1 MITSIFK
8 NSPGKGPVA
17 EFISAL
23 KLQRTVIFAIYIK
36 EIKARFGHYNFG
48 MLWALLEPIAH
59 VTVFSLLFYF
69 KSHNSEGME
78 YPIFVMLGIL
88 PWLLFKNI
96 IRRSVTAIS
105 ANRGIFVYPG
115 VRPIDAI
122 LGRVFLEVNVF
133 VFVSIAL
140 TFIFYLLGF
149 NIFYENFLAFILS
162 AFLITVMATGLGI
175 LFAVLDSYYS
185 STQRIINMSFRFL
198 YFMSGIFYPVTIV
211 PEPYLS
217 YFLYNPVL
225 QGIML
230 MRNSYNPDYDAGLV
244 NPGYLAIF
252 AFTCFALGIFYYSLH
267 WKNIVEKHK

>member
-1 MITSIFK
+1 MLTNIFK
-8 NSPGKGPVA
+8 DNSGKGPLN
-17 EFISAL
+17 EFTSAL
-23 KLQRTVIFAIYIK
+23 RLQLMVIFAIYIK
-36 EIKARFGHYNFG
+36 EIKARFGRHSIG
-48 MLWALLEPIAH
+48 LVWALLEPIAH

-69 KSHNSEGME
+69 KSHNSEGIE

-122 LGRVFLEVNVF
+122 LGRVFLEINVF
-133 VFVSIAL
+133 LFVSITL

-149 NIFYENFLAFILS
+149 DIFYQNFLMFIVS

-198 YFMSGIFYPVTIV
+198 YFMSGIFYPVTII

-225 QGIML
+225 QGVML
-230 MRNSYNPDYDAGLV
+230 MRNSYNPEYDADLV
-244 NPGYLAIF
+244 NPVYLALV
-252 AFTCFALGIFYYSLH
+252 AFTCLAVGLFYYSLH
-267 WKNIVEKHK
+267 WKNVVEKQ